1 MRLLTAADLRLA
13 LPMPAAI
20 DAMAAA
26 FIALSRGEVEMPL
39 RSRLNTPG
47 GVTLAM
53 PAYAGG
59 MSALKIVSVYGGN
72 AARGL
77 PAIHAVVM
85 VLDGETGQP
94 LALLDGSYLTALRTG
109 AASGLATQLLS
120 RPESSVLAVI
130 GAGGMAP
137 AQIEAVCAVRDIHE
151 LRVYSPRRAAAFV
164 ESLSVQYPQIRA
176 VSSVD
181 EALDGAD
188 IAVTS
193 TDSDTPFVT
202 REHLAPG
209 MHLNAIGAYTPLMAE
224 IAPEAV
230 AAAKVVVDQREA
242 AWAEAGDL
250 IQAKAAG
257 LIADVYAEIGE
268 IASGAKPGRA
278 DDAEITLFK
287 SVGVGAQDLF
297 AARAALET
305 ASRLGLGVEVD
316 F

>member
-1 MRLLTAADLRLA
+1 MRLLTANDLRQA

-20 DAMAAA
+20 DAMAEA

-109 AASGLATQLLS
+109 AASGLATRLLS
-120 RPESSVLAVI
+120 RPDSSVLGVI

-137 AQIEAVCAVRDIHE
+137 AQIEAVCAVRDIRDI
-151 LRVYSPRRAAAFV
+151 RVYSPRRAISFV
-164 ESLSVQYPQIRA
+164 EGLRGQYPQIRA
-176 VSSVD
+176 VSSVA

-193 TDSDTPFVT
+193 TDSAVPFVT
-202 REHLAPG
+202 MAHVAPG
-209 MHLNAIGAYTPLMAE
+209 MHINAIGAYTPSMAE
-224 IAPEAV
+224 IAPEVV
-230 AAAKVVVDQREA
+230 AAAKIVVDQREA
-242 AWAEAGDL
+242 AWTEAGDL
-250 IQAKAAG
+250 IQARDAG
-257 LIADVYAEIGE
+257 LIAGVYAEIGE
-268 IASGAKPGRA
+268 IAAGALPGRA
-278 DDAEITLFK
+278 DAAEITLFK

-297 AARAALET
+297 AARAALEN
-305 ASRLGLGVEVD
+305 ASRLGLGVEVA

>member
-1 MRLLTAADLRLA
+1 MRLLTAADLRQA

-39 RSRLNTPG
+39 RSRLTTPG

-53 PAYAGG
+53 PAYADG

-72 AARGL
+72 VARGL

-109 AASGLATQLLS
+109 AASGLATRLLS
-120 RPESSVLAVI
+120 RPDSSVLGVI

-137 AQIEAVCAVRDIHE
+137 AQIEAVCTVRDIRE
-151 LRVYSPRRAAAFV
+151 IRVYSPRRAGAFV
-164 ESLSVQYPQIRA
+164 EAMLGPYPQMRA

-193 TDSDTPFVT
+193 TDSDTPFVL
-202 REHLAPG
+202 REHLTPG

-224 IAPEAV
+224 IAPEVV

-257 LIADVYAEIGE
+257 LIDDVYAEIGE

-278 DDAEITLFK
+278 DAAEITLFK

-297 AARAALET
+297 AARAALES
-305 ASRLGLGVEVD
+305 ASRLGLGVEVA

>member
-1 MRLLTAADLRLA
+1 MRLLTAADLRQA

-39 RSRLNTPG
+39 RSRLTTPG

-53 PAYAGG
+53 PAYADG

-85 VLDGETGQP
+85 VLDGETGRP

-109 AASGLATQLLS
+109 AASGLATRLLS
-120 RPESSVLAVI
+120 RPDSSVLGVI

-137 AQIEAVCAVRDIHE
+137 AQIEAVCAVRDIRE
-151 LRVYSPRRAAAFV
+151 IRVYSPRRAGAFV
-164 ESLSVQYPQIRA
+164 DSLRGQYPQMRA
-176 VSSVD
+176 VSSVT

-193 TDSDTPFVT
+193 TDSDTPFVQH
-202 REHLAPG
+202 EHVAPG

-224 IAPEAV
+224 IGPDVV

-268 IASGAKPGRA
+268 IASGATPGRVDA
-278 DDAEITLFK
+278 AEITLFK

-297 AARAALET
+297 AARAALEN
-305 ASRLGLGVEVD
+305 ASRLNLGVEVA